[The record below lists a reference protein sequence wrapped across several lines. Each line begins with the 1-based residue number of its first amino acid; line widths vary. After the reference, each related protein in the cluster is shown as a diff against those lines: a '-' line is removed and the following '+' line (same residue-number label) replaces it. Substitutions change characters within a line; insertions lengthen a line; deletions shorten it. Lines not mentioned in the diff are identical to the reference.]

1 MHIGTFSNFQIN
13 TMGIIPLLILGIGLS
28 FDTFAV
34 SVSCGIVEKEIR
46 FIQAVRIA
54 IFFAVFQA
62 FMPII
67 GWLLGYA
74 VKSYIEQFDHWI
86 AFALLTAV
94 GIKMILESFQ
104 NEDEKSINPHDIKV
118 ILTLSFATTIDALVV
133 GITFAFLNI
142 NLPLAA
148 LIIGTVTFIV
158 AMLGMLFGKKVGSVF
173 GKKMEIV
180 GGLILMIIGIKI
192 LIEHLMP

>member
-1 MHIGTFSNFQIN
+1 
-13 TMGIIPLLILGIGLS
+13 MGIIPLIILGIGLS

-34 SVSCGIVEKEIR
+34 SVSCGIIEKQIR
-46 FIQAVRIA
+46 FIQAARIA

-62 FMPII
+62 IMPIL
-67 GWLLGYA
+67 GWLLGYS
-74 VKSYIEQFDHWI
+74 VRSYIEQFDHWI
-86 AFALLTAV
+86 AFALLVAV
-94 GIKMILESFQ
+94 GTKMILESFKRDTK
-104 NEDEKSINPHDIKV
+104 ECINPHDIKV

-148 LIIGTVTFIV
+148 IIIGTVTFIA

-180 GGLILMIIGIKI
+180 GGLILIIIGVKI
-192 LIEHLMP
+192 LLEHIMP